1 MSTLFLQSSIFP
13 LGPRVYLLPAV
24 LWNVTQKFSTQNGR
38 QRRGK
43 LRDKH
48 QPRRRKSNAPHL
60 IQVKLH
66 QYMVIPVRSS
76 ALFLN
81 AVSSCCS
88 VFTEQYSRPF
98 NKRTL
103 NRLAFF
109 IQCKAYSAKQKKSD
123 RYLCSR
129 RLSFAMATHVT
140 NKL

>member
-13 LGPRVYLLPAV
+13 LGPRVYLPPAV
-24 LWNVTQKFSTQNGR
+24 LWNVTQNSQHKTVVSGEESGVTKTSAAPGAGN
-38 QRRGK
+38 
-43 LRDKH
+43 
-48 QPRRRKSNAPHL
+48 PHL

-123 RYLCSR
+123 HYLCSR
-129 RLSFAMATHVT
+129 RLSFIMATHVT